1 MATHGATRER
11 VIEALRATRPFK
23 TSGSLRGVEGTG
35 GTGLLA
41 ADHQER
47 YRVDRPVYTV
57 YSYDTPIAWVTRS
70 GLVRVPDVNYSVT
83 TSAQQNLCRVYLN
96 GGTR

>member
-41 ADHQER
+41 ADRRRAHPHP
-47 YRVDRPVYTV
+47 RP
-57 YSYDTPIAWVTRS
+57 R
-70 GLVRVPDVNYSVT
+70 
-83 TSAQQNLCRVYLN
+83 
-96 GGTR
+96 